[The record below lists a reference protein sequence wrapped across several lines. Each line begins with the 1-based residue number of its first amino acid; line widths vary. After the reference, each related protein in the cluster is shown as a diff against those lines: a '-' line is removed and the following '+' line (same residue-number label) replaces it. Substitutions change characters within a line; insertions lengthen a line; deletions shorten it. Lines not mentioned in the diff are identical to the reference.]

1 MTTKKIPKSAAEVG
15 VRREAFQRD
24 ASILGDK
31 EQEELKQFKETH
43 ETRKW
48 LINLLQVLSVA
59 WLMVTLIVVYHQG
72 FREYGEYGCW
82 SLSDPVMIAFLT
94 NALGTVLGLWY
105 VGLRHYF
112 PRNDKPR

>member
-48 LINLLQVLSVA
+48 LINLL
-59 WLMVTLIVVYHQG
+59 
-72 FREYGEYGCW
+72 
-82 SLSDPVMIAFLT
+82 
-94 NALGTVLGLWY
+94 
-105 VGLRHYF
+105 
-112 PRNDKPR
+112 